1 MEVLVF
7 GAGSLGSLLGARL
20 AGAHDVTLV
29 GRDPHVRAVRG
40 SGLTV
45 EGVESFVARPT
56 AVTGLGELGGCGG
69 GDGAEEGGDP
79 ADQSVDGADAGGRRV
94 DLAVVTVKTF
104 DTVGAAEALAAAD
117 LGFDAVVSLQN
128 GMGNEETLA
137 ARLAGPVVAG
147 TTTLGARLRAP
158 GRVAWLGR
166 GKTTVGP
173 WTDDAGDAADLV
185 ATAFDAAGIPCE
197 RVSATAVE
205 RVLWGKLAVNA
216 AINPVTA
223 LARVPNGAVAEPPLA
238 DVARAAAAET
248 ARVARS
254 RGVSLGSGE
263 AVDRAI
269 DVARRTSENRSSM
282 HQDVAGGRRTE
293 VDSINGYVVDRAPA
307 DESVPVNTVLAGL
320 VRGWERG
327 QGLR

>member
-20 AGAHDVTLV
+20 ASAHDVTLV
-29 GRDPHVRAVRG
+29 GRDPHVRAVRE

-45 EGVESFVARPT
+45 EGVESFVARPA
-56 AVTGLGELGGCGG
+56 AVTDLGDIGGVRGGGG
-69 GDGAEEGGDP
+69 GDEGGDR
-79 ADQSVDGADAGGRRV
+79 ADQSVDGADSGGRRV

-117 LGFDAVVSLQN
+117 LEADAVVSLQN

-137 ARLAGPVVAG
+137 ARLAVPVVAG
-147 TTTLGARLRAP
+147 TTTVGARLAAP

-166 GKTTVGP
+166 GETTVGP
-173 WTDDAGDAADLV
+173 WTDDADDAADLV
-185 ATAFDAAGIPCE
+185 AAAFDAAGIPCE
-197 RVSATAVE
+197 RVSTTAVE
-205 RVLWGKLAVNA
+205 RVLWEKLAVNA

-223 LARVPNGAVAEPPLA
+223 LARVANGAVIEPPLA
-238 DVARAAAAET
+238 DAARAAAAET

-254 RGVSLGSGE
+254 RGVALDPDA

-269 DVARRTSENRSSM
+269 GVARRTAENRSSM
-282 HQDVAGGRRTE
+282 HQDVAAGRRTE

-307 DESVPVNTVLAGL
+307 DESVPANTVLAGL